1 MQPSAPTLLAA
12 LMLST
17 QTFAQLPSFP
27 GAEGFG
33 STATGGR
40 GGDVYIVTN
49 LNASGAGSFANG
61 IQTAPASG
69 RTIVFAVSGHIRL
82 PSGSGGGLSVNKN
95 KITIA
100 GQTAPGDGICFWNN
114 TMNLTGDDLIVR
126 YIRWRYGKQTAGGDS
141 VDIANAQRII
151 LDHCD
156 VMFSTDENLSS
167 FGTPPEFFTFQWSIN
182 AWGLSGHSCGGL
194 WDINHATAHHTLWA
208 NNHTRNPKCISPSVF
223 DWVNNVSFGWNNGFN
238 MAASTD
244 PTARV
249 NIRGSYFIHGGN
261 TTEAIYGGGLNA
273 ANENIF
279 QLHMSDSA
287 LDGSANGLLDVSRT
301 NYGMVSSNSYNQTPT
316 PWPQTIDGVT
326 GAAVVGAPV
335 TLDSRRLAHKKVLSQ
350 VGATRMEIGSRP
362 LRDEITQLCVTRT
375 ANLQRGIIADPLEL
389 GLSTGTAFASLR
401 STTAPLDSDLDGM
414 PDDWEDAVGY
424 NKAVADHNTILNATD
439 TANSFFPA
447 GTMAGYTRL
456 EEYLHFKAVPHGSVG
471 RSTAQSPSFVEV
483 DLRKFT
489 SGFTA
494 SPVFTVS
501 SIRNG
506 SVAQSGPG
514 NAIVRFTPTTETS
527 GRAGF
532 LFTVTDATGDQW
544 TQPLLLI
551 VTTTPQ
557 PRPISWIG
565 DGATNLWDTTSAH
578 FSSLTGPTAFAQGD
592 AVTIDD
598 SGSNS
603 PSIKVTGSLSPSSIT
618 INHSTKNF
626 TVEGTGS
633 ITGSSGLNKSGTG
646 TLTWRVP
653 HTGTGSG
660 LIDGGTVVL
669 GGLSNSGTLPSGPLT
684 LRNQSTLANAWP
696 NSSSTQN
703 LTAPLLIPSGETAT
717 IQTGRRLQLSGAVT
731 GEGTLNI
738 EHQGTDN
745 VIQLR
750 GAMNAFEGNLNFT
763 YSGSNPG
770 ISAIFNGASFN
781 GWSAA
786 TVDFPAPL
794 SLTCTTNSGGNT
806 FGIGAL
812 KGTGTLGG
820 GTAGPPFY
828 TIGALNTDS
837 TFAGSFAGN
846 ARLIKTGSGILTL
859 TGHSSHTGNTDV
871 NAGALALLGSFG
883 TSSVS
888 IAANATLSGTGTM
901 AGSLTTAA
909 GAIISPGAEN
919 GRAAGTLTAA
929 SLNLSSPVLA
939 FDLSNNPNS
948 GNDRLQVANGGTIQ
962 LTGNVQFVFQLT
974 HGSLSP
980 GTYELITTSGP
991 LQATNVTFSSNLP
1004 TGSRQTFSL
1013 EHSPSGA
1020 SPGFV
1025 RLVVTG
1031 SNANL
1036 TWTGSGGG
1044 IWDVQNTTAWSGAS
1058 PATFFGGDQVTFT
1071 DSASS
1076 GSVTIARTVTPQ
1088 SITVQNSTARAYTF
1102 SGAPIAGAASL
1113 VKSGNGSLTLNIA
1126 QHTLTN
1132 CSITNASAQATVSS
1146 TTNLLPGM
1154 TVTGSGIPLG
1164 TTIAAVVN
1172 ATTLTLS
1179 QNATLT
1185 STTSTLVFETRH
1197 SFGGGTFLQGGSLI
1211 LSSNATPTS
1220 GSITAPAN
1228 PFGLGTGPITFQ
1240 GGSLRLHGHTD
1251 NLNGIYG
1258 ALPNDLIVPAGQTGA
1273 LFDTVRGINAPPY
1286 SSLAGSLTG
1295 SGTLDLTVNYFR
1307 SSVTGDWS
1315 NFSGILQVKRPTS
1328 GANDPRLQW
1337 GTALGLPLATVNL
1350 EQVRMEFTATPPAEG
1365 VTVPIGSLSGIS
1377 TSAISGSQNFPG
1389 TVTWQVGGRNASTT
1403 FAGSFD
1409 PFNNYPIGLEKI
1421 GTGTWTLTG
1430 NGTVSGGITVRQG
1443 TLSYGDAATDALS
1456 GSSEI
1461 SVFPSATLQIQSG
1474 ATLHGA
1480 SCEVFE
1486 GATLQGRGTLRSPL
1500 NSSGSVRLN
1509 NGALNIVGS
1518 TYLGGNVEF
1527 PAWTDRVNITGDLHL
1542 DAQLTIPTTGLSVGR
1557 RTLITYSGNLTL
1569 GEVTFSTLPATFLP
1583 VIDTTVAGEVAVLLI
1598 DNTAFQS
1605 WQITNFASTISPNSQ
1620 ASADPDGDGMTNLE
1634 EFQANTNPNNATSSI
1649 PLVWQGGGTN
1659 LWDQATTANWLEN
1672 TTVRVFR
1679 DLRQVSITDAGS
1691 NASAI
1696 SLLGSLRPSSFSVT
1710 NSTKAFTISGTGSID
1725 GATGLTK
1732 SGTNALTLATA
1743 NHYTGPTTIQAGVVT
1758 LQDDNALGSSAG
1770 STTVANNAR
1779 LELQNNITIA
1789 EESLTIS
1796 GQGGTSFFNGAL
1808 NSRSGSNTWAGPIIL
1823 AANNARIGAQANATL
1838 IVSGPI
1844 SSAPGINGL
1853 TIRPNDNTATVVVS
1867 GANTYAGN
1875 TTLVGGRIRLAAAR
1889 TLPATTSLLFG
1900 LSNVSA
1906 LLDLAGFD
1914 QEVAGLSVTSGT
1926 TNELTSSAPA
1936 MLTVRTSADSAF
1948 SAPLTGSLSLTKSGP
1963 ATLTLSALSNYNG
1976 STTISAGRLLLDFS
1990 NQANPT
1996 NLLPPA
2002 SPLAL
2007 AGTLEIRGK
2016 TASAT
2021 SQTLGSLTIPA
2032 DAAATIVIANNGA
2045 TSTQLTL
2052 GDSWTLGSGATLL
2065 IDLSS
2070 GNASLRSNPPLTG
2083 WLLPGVSVKDSTGIT
2098 GPATVV
2104 NGQVVRYLP
2113 PTLTSSSNNPNTEFS
2128 SRNSTYTAGNLDWTN
2143 GGLITQRSVHR
2154 LILDSSLSAGTIDM
2168 GAASNVL
2175 SLTSGEVQFLGAN
2188 PLTLR
2193 GGQVGASG
2201 AALSLTTYG
2210 AATLT
2215 LASPLSGAAGNVTIQ
2230 GTASVLLNAASSFT
2244 GGLTLNGGLLTQG
2257 VANALGANGN
2267 NLTIH
2272 AGTLDLNG
2280 ISASSSVLSG
2290 SGGTITSANAAT
2302 LTLGTNNGNGGNFA
2316 GAIEGQ
2322 VSLVKL
2328 GTGAQMLSGRNAS
2341 TGLTSISAGTLR
2353 AGSDDAIGDGNLTL
2367 SGGTLDLQSFSDTV
2381 AAMTLNSG
2389 SVTGTGLLTAN
2400 SFDLVAGTISV
2411 RLGGTAATLTKSGNL
2426 YTNSAT
2432 LAGANSYGGM
2442 TTLGNNSGSLVLAH
2456 ENALGNSPSVDVVG
2470 TGTAIVLADA
2480 ITITNKPITIRGTGA
2495 NNGSAGNFSGSLT
2508 TAPNASATWSGS
2520 VTLGD
2525 SNGRIGAG
2533 NSGTLHLS
2541 GAILGNGANQSLSL
2555 SSGSGSNIGTVVLS
2569 GASRFSGNISIVRGN
2584 LRLGAANA
2592 LPSTAIIDVGA
2603 VTNASENTT
2612 FDLNGFSQTLAGLRR
2627 SSTAASQV
2635 STVTNSSTT
2644 PSTLTLNQSSTQTF
2658 SGRITGALTLAKA
2671 GNGTL
2676 TLSRSDA
2683 LASSVSVMIDA
2694 GAISVSSSHTIT
2706 ALRLNGSWMPAG
2718 TYTSANSSGRIA
2730 GTGSLV
2736 VTTNGPIGFATWIN
2750 GFTSL
2755 TTEQKQAS
2763 ADPDADGISNQL
2775 EYILNGHPAQTNRA
2789 ILPSISRTT
2798 TDLVFTFTQRE
2809 ESHTTT
2815 TQVFQS
2821 SSDLSQWT
2829 SLNITAPTAAEVS
2842 FGPSTNGAR
2851 TVTIRIPLSRAQN
2864 GRLFGRLVAP

>member
-1 MQPSAPTLLAA
+1 MKPSAPTLLAA
-12 LMLST
+12 FVLSMPT
-17 QTFAQLPSFP
+17 YAQLPSFP
-27 GAEGFG
+27 GAEGYG

-61 IQTAPASG
+61 IQTAPAAG

-114 TMNLTGDDLIVR
+114 TMNLTGNDIVVR
-126 YIRWRYGKQTAGGDS
+126 SIRWRYGKQTAGGDS
-141 VDIANAQRII
+141 VNIANSQRII

-156 VMFSTDENLSS
+156 VMFSTDENLST
-167 FGTPPEFFTFQWSIN
+167 FGAPPEFFTFQWSIN

-301 NYGMVSSNSYNQTPT
+301 NYGMVNSNSYTQTPT
-316 PWPQTIDGVT
+316 AWPQTLDGVA
-326 GAAVVGAPV
+326 GAAVIGTPV
-335 TLDSRRLAHKKVLSQ
+335 ALDSRRVAHKKVLSQ
-350 VGATRMEIGSRP
+350 VGATRMEIGARP

-375 ANLQRGIIADPLEL
+375 ANLQRAIIADPLEL
-389 GLSTGTAFASLR
+389 GLSTGTSFAALQ
-401 STTAPLDSDLDGM
+401 STAAPADEDLDGM
-414 PDDWEDAVGY
+414 PDDWEEAVGY
-424 NKAVADHNTILNATD
+424 NKAVADHNTTLNAAD

-447 GTMAGYTRL
+447 GTPAGYTRL
-456 EEYLHFKAVPHGSVG
+456 EEYLHFKSVPHGSVG
-471 RSTAQSPSFVEV
+471 RNTPQSPSFVEI

-506 SVAQSGPG
+506 SITQSGPG
-514 NAIVRFTPTTETS
+514 NAIVRFTPTVETS

-544 TQPLLLI
+544 TQPCCLV
-551 VTTTPQ
+551 VTTKAQ

-565 DGATNLWDTTSAH
+565 DGSTNNWDSTSTT
-578 FSSLTGPTAFAQGD
+578 FSSLVGPTAFAQGD

-603 PSIKVTGSLSPSSIT
+603 PSIKVVGTLSPSSIT
-618 INHSTKNF
+618 VNNSSKNF

-633 ITGSSGLNKSGTG
+633 FSGESGLNKSGSG
-646 TLTWRVP
+646 VLTWRVN
-653 HTGTGSG
+653 HAGNGQG
-660 LIDGGTVVL
+660 LIDGGTIVL
-669 GGLSNSGTLPSGPLT
+669 GGTSNTGTLPSGQLT
-684 LRNQSTLANAWP
+684 LRNQATISNAWP
-696 NSSSTQN
+696 NASSTQS
-703 LTAPLLIPSGETAT
+703 LTAPLLIPSGESAT
-717 IQTGRRLQLSGAVT
+717 IQTGRRMLLNGAVT
-731 GEGTLNI
+731 GEGTLHI
-738 EHQGTDN
+738 VHQGTDN
-745 VIQLR
+745 VVQLR
-750 GAMNAFEGNLNFT
+750 GAMNAFAGNLNFT

-770 ISAIFNGASFN
+770 MTAIFNGGAFN

-794 SLTCTTNSGGNT
+794 TLACTTNSTGNT
-806 FGIGAL
+806 FGIGEL
-812 KGTGTLGG
+812 RGSGTLGG
-820 GTAGPPFY
+820 GSSGSPNY
-828 TIGALNTDS
+828 TIGGLDTSS
-837 TFAGSFAGN
+837 TFSGSFTGN
-846 ARLIKTGSGILTL
+846 ARITKTGTGTLTL
-859 TGHSSHTGNTDV
+859 SGNSSHTGNTDI
-871 NAGALALLGSFG
+871 NSGTLALLGTFG
-883 TSSVS
+883 SSTVS
-888 IAANATLSGTGTM
+888 IDAYAMLSGNGTM
-901 AGSLTTAA
+901 GGSLTTSA
-909 GAIISPGAEN
+909 GAIISPGGEN
-919 GRAAGTLTAA
+919 GSAAGTLTAG
-929 SLNLSSPVLA
+929 SVNLTAPVLH

-948 GNDRLQVANGGTIQ
+948 GNDRIQVSNGGAIQ
-962 LTGNVQFVFQLT
+962 LSGNVSFVFQLT
-974 HGSLSP
+974 NGSLSP
-980 GTYELITTSGP
+980 GTYNLITTTGS
-991 LQATNVTFSSNLP
+991 LTATNVSLTSNLP
-1004 TGSRQTFSL
+1004 TGSRQNFTL
-1013 EHSPSGA
+1013 EHSPSGT
-1020 SPGFV
+1020 SPGYV

-1036 TWTGSGGG
+1036 TWTGANGGL
-1044 IWDVQNTTAWSGAS
+1044 WDLQSTAAWSGAS
-1058 PATFFGGDQVTFT
+1058 PATFFQTDQVSFT

-1076 GSVTIARTVTPQ
+1076 GSVLITQPVAPQ
-1088 SITVQNSTARAYTF
+1088 SITVNNTTARAYTF
-1102 SGAPIAGAASL
+1102 TGAPITGVTSL
-1113 VKSGNGSLTLNIA
+1113 IKSGNGTLTVNVP
-1126 QHTLTN
+1126 QQTLTN
-1132 CSITNASAQATVSS
+1132 CSITTGSAQVTVSS
-1146 TTNLLPGM
+1146 TNNLFPGM
-1154 TVTGSGIPLG
+1154 NVVGTGVPTG
-1164 TTIAAVVN
+1164 TTIASVTN

-1185 STTSTLVFETRH
+1185 SAASTLVFETRQ
-1197 SFGGGTFLQGGSLI
+1197 SYRGGTFLQGGSVVLT
-1211 LSSNATPTS
+1211 SNAAPTS
-1220 GSITAPAN
+1220 GTITAPAN
-1228 PFGLGTGPITFQ
+1228 PYGLGTGPITFQ
-1240 GGSLRLHGHTD
+1240 GGSLTLHGNVG
-1251 NLNGIYG
+1251 NLNPIYG

-1315 NFSGILQVKRPTS
+1315 NFSGTLNVKRPST

-1337 GTALGLPLATVNL
+1337 GGSTGVPLAAVNL
-1350 EQVRMEFTATPPAEG
+1350 EQVRMEFTGTPPTEG
-1365 VTVPIGSLSGIS
+1365 ITIPIGSLAGLA
-1377 TSAISGSQNFPG
+1377 TSVISGSQNAPG
-1389 TVTWQVGGRNASTT
+1389 TVTWQVGARHSSTT
-1403 FAGSFD
+1403 YAGSFD
-1409 PFNNYPIGLEKI
+1409 PFNNYPIGLEKV
-1421 GTGTWTLTG
+1421 GSGTWTLTG

-1443 TLSYGDAATDALS
+1443 TLSYGDASADTLA

-1461 SVFPSATLQIQSG
+1461 SVFSGASLLLPAGSTLQGS
-1474 ATLHGA
+1474 

-1486 GATLQGRGTLRSPL
+1486 GATFQGRGTLRAPL
-1500 NSSGSVRLN
+1500 HSSGTVALN
-1509 NGALNIVGS
+1509 NGTLNVVGS
-1518 TYLGGNVEF
+1518 SYLGGSLQF
-1527 PAWTDRVNITGDLHL
+1527 PAWTDRLNITGDLNL
-1542 DAQLTIPTTGLSVGR
+1542 DARITIPSTGLSVGR
-1557 RTLITYSGNLTL
+1557 RTLITYSGSLTL
-1569 GEVTFSTLPATFLP
+1569 GEVSFSSIPSTFLP
-1583 VIDTTVAGEVAVLLI
+1583 VIDTTVAGEVAVLLV
-1598 DNTAFQS
+1598 DNTAYQS
-1605 WQITNFASTISPNSQ
+1605 WQITHFASTTSPNSQ
-1620 ASADPDGDGMTNLE
+1620 AMADPDGDGMTNLE
-1634 EFQANTNPNNATSSI
+1634 EFQASTNPNSAASAI
-1649 PLVWQGGGTN
+1649 ALLWQGGSSH

-1672 TTVRVFR
+1672 ATVRVFR

-1696 SLLGSLRPSSFSVT
+1696 SLLGSLRPSSLTIT

-1743 NHYTGPTTIQAGVVT
+1743 NHYSGPTTIQAGVVT
-1758 LQDDNALGSSAG
+1758 LQDDSALGSSAG
-1770 STTVANNAR
+1770 PTTVANNAR
-1779 LELQNNITIA
+1779 LELQNNITVT

-1796 GQGGTSFFNGAL
+1796 GQGGSSFFNGAL
-1808 NSRSGSNTWAGPIIL
+1808 NSRSGTNTWAGPIIL
-1823 AANNARIGAQANATL
+1823 AANNARIGAQTNATL

-1844 SSAPGINGL
+1844 SSAPGISGL
-1853 TIRPNDNTATVVVS
+1853 TIRPSDLTATVVVS

-1889 TLPATTSLLFG
+1889 TLPATTSLTFG

-1914 QEVAGLSVTSGT
+1914 QEVAGLSVASGT

-1936 MLTVRTSADSAF
+1936 MLTVNATTDSSFA
-1948 SAPLTGSLSLTKSGP
+1948 APLTGNLSLTKTGP
-1963 ATLTLSALSNYNG
+1963 ATLTLSALSNYTG

-1990 NQANPT
+1990 NLTNPT
-1996 NLLPPA
+1996 NLLPPT
-2002 SPLAL
+2002 SPLSL

-2016 TASAT
+2016 TASTT

-2032 DAAATIVIANNGA
+2032 NTAATIVVANNGA

-2052 GDSWTLGSGATLL
+2052 GDSWTLGTGATLL

-2070 GNASLRSNPPLTG
+2070 GNSTVLSNPPLTG
-2083 WLLPGVSVKDSTGIT
+2083 WLLPGVSVKDSSGIT

-2104 NGQVVRYLP
+2104 GGQVVRYVP
-2113 PTLTSSSNNPNTEFS
+2113 PTLTTTTNNSNAEFS
-2128 SRNSTYTAGNLDWTN
+2128 SRNSVFTTGRLDWTN
-2143 GGLITQRSVHR
+2143 GGVMTNRSVHR
-2154 LILDSSLSAGTIDM
+2154 LILDGSLNGGIIDM
-2168 GAASNVL
+2168 GASTNVL
-2175 SLTSGEVQFLGAN
+2175 SLSSGEIQFLGQN
-2188 PLTLR
+2188 NITLT
-2193 GGQVGASG
+2193 GGQIGASG
-2201 AALSLTTYG
+2201 TTLALATSGT
-2210 AATLT
+2210 ATLT
-2215 LASPLSGAAGNVTIQ
+2215 LASSISGGAGSVTIQ
-2230 GTASVLLNAASSFT
+2230 GTAAVVLNAANSFT
-2244 GGLTLNGGLLTQG
+2244 GGLTLNGGTLIQG
-2257 VANALGANGN
+2257 SANALGANGN
-2267 NLTIH
+2267 PLTLQ

-2280 ISASSSVLSG
+2280 IGASTAVLSG
-2290 SGGTITSANAAT
+2290 SGGWITSAAPAT
-2302 LTLGTNNGNGGNFA
+2302 LTIGTNNGTGGNFS
-2316 GAIEGQ
+2316 GTISG
-2322 VSLVKL
+2322 LVALTKI
-2328 GTGAQMLSGRNAS
+2328 GTGTQTLSGTQLS
-2341 TGLTSISAGTLR
+2341 TGITTVSAGTLR
-2353 AGSDDAIGDGNLTL
+2353 AGADHTIGNGDLAV

-2381 AAMTLNSG
+2381 AAMTLHSG
-2389 SVTGTGLLTAN
+2389 SVTGTGLLQAN
-2400 SFDLVAGTISV
+2400 SFELVTGTISA

-2426 YTNSAT
+2426 YTNTAT
-2432 LAGANSYGGM
+2432 LSGANSFAGI
-2442 TTLGNNSGSLVLAH
+2442 TTLGSNSGSLVLAH
-2456 ENALGNSPSVDVVG
+2456 AQALGNSPAVDVAG
-2470 TGTAIVLADA
+2470 TGTAMVLADG
-2480 ITITNKPITIRGTGA
+2480 ITITNKPITLRGTGA
-2495 NNGSAGNFSGSLT
+2495 NNGTAGNFSGALT
-2508 TAPNASATWSGS
+2508 TATNATATWSGS

-2541 GAILGNGANQSLSL
+2541 GAILGSGVNQSLSL
-2555 SSGSGSNIGTVVLS
+2555 SSGSGTSIGTVVLS
-2569 GASRFSGNISIVRGN
+2569 GTSSFSGNISIVRGT
-2584 LRLGAANA
+2584 LRLGAANV
-2592 LPSTAIIDVGA
+2592 LPSTAIIDVGS
-2603 VTNASENTT
+2603 VTNANENTT

-2627 SSTAASQV
+2627 TSTAVSQV

-2644 PSTLTLNQSSTQTF
+2644 PATLTLNQSSNLSY
-2658 SGRITGALTLAKA
+2658 SGRISGALTLAKA

-2683 LASSVSVMIDA
+2683 LASSVSLMIDA
-2694 GAISVSSSHTIT
+2694 GAISLSTSHTIT
-2706 ALRLNGSWMPAG
+2706 ALRLNGAWMPVG
-2718 TYTSANSSGRIA
+2718 TYTSANSSGRLA
-2730 GTGSLV
+2730 GAGSLS
-2736 VTTNGPIGFATWIN
+2736 VTSNGPIGFSAWID
-2750 GFTSL
+2750 GFASL
-2755 TTEQKQAS
+2755 SSEQKQAS

-2775 EYILNGHPAQTNRA
+2775 EYILNGNPQQANRS
-2789 ILPSISRTT
+2789 ILPNLSRTAT
-2798 TDLVFTFTQRE
+2798 EFVFTFTQRE

-2821 SSDLSQWT
+2821 SSDLNQWT